1 MFRNSWTHQK
11 STLSNTLPS
20 STATMDHTTYDVF
33 MELYGNMPL
42 AINMV
47 QSLVDALDLTKHHL
61 IEELRFLK
69 QFTTSNKKQNTIHA
83 TWYKVACLHLD
94 TQNRHQTLKTRLKSE
109 CAMRTA
115 WRLFLVSLQREIPEV
130 PPLP

>member
-1 MFRNSWTHQK
+1 
-11 STLSNTLPS
+11 
-20 STATMDHTTYDVF
+20 MDHTTYDVF

-94 TQNRHQTLKTRLKSE
+94 TQNRHQTLRTRLKSE